1 MIKWI
6 CTLFIAI
13 IAISQANG
21 NEMKNFSDLQNIA
34 EQIVRERAY
43 DPQQLAVILSTS
55 FDMLDDDLPNHFRY
69 KAKIEGGEL
78 FSACDLR
85 APKTNQA
92 TSAILI
98 CDVIGEAI
106 DGKLV
111 TEAYGESVQFKPAQP
126 SAPPTAHHYL
136 SVQFDNA
143 ELSFGVDQ
151 KSDKIKSMVINFNL

>member
-1 MIKWI
+1 MSSADQ
-6 CTLFIAI
+6 LFAV
-13 IAISQANG
+13 S
-21 NEMKNFSDLQNIA
+21 
-34 EQIVRERAY
+34 EQIVRGRAY

-55 FDMLDDDLPNHFRY
+55 FEMMDDDLPNHFRY
-69 KAKIEGGEL
+69 MAKTDSHEL

-85 APKTNQA
+85 APKTDRA

-98 CDVIGEAI
+98 CDVIGANI

-111 TEAYGESVQFKPAQP
+111 TQAYGESVQFKPARP
-126 SAPPTAHHYL
+126 TSPPTAFQYL

-151 KSDKIKSMVINFNL
+151 KTDKIKSMVINFKL